1 MMALGGAI
9 GVGLVIGTGTAL
21 RQGRRRISA
30 RLNVSQPPSGGPLGI
45 LLGYSFLGAFP
56 SLCISRPLAD
66 GKYPTGMIW
75 YASLHPPPTPLIAV
89 PQLLSYAKYRRG
101 TFHFPAPAFSP

>member
-1 MMALGGAI
+1 MALGGAI

-21 RQGRRRISA
+21 RQGPRRISV

-56 SLCISRPLAD
+56 NPCIPRSLAD
-66 GKYPTGMIW
+66 GKYASGLIW
-75 YASLHPPPTPLIAV
+75 YANLRLPLTPLIAV

-101 TFHFPAPAFSP
+101 TFYCPASAFSP